1 MRILHLTHQGD
12 LGGATNSITWL
23 CRGLAARGHEVWLA
37 CRPDSLLAG
46 RFPEGPVRLVDLD
59 LKGGPALGGDAFRWR
74 RWMRE
79 HSIDVA
85 NAHASLDRRVL
96 SYARILGTATRIVHT
111 RRNVALSFGGGLR
124 ARFDVATTDAIIAVS
139 DNVAVDLRRR
149 GMPADHVHVVRNGL
163 PLDDVKFP
171 DPARVAALRQDL
183 ELRQGVPVAGVFARR
198 KSQEELL
205 VAAARRGRPLEIL
218 FAGIEEDD
226 ALRTAAREL
235 PDAVRWRCLGY
246 RDDVPDLA
254 GLLDVF
260 VLPSTIEG
268 FSLALLEA
276 MVRGL
281 PCIATDAGGNAEALA
296 DGAGIVYPPGDV
308 AALSHALDEV
318 LLNAD
323 RARELARRGRDR
335 AVTEF
340 DVARTVERTEA
351 VYASIGGTG

>member
-1 MRILHLTHQGD
+1 MRILQLTHQGD

-23 CRGLAARGHEVWLA
+23 CQGLAARAHEVWLA

-46 RFPEGPVRLVDLD
+46 RFRESPVRLVEFDP
-59 LKGGPALGGDAFRWR
+59 KGGPALVAEAVRWN

-96 SYARILGTATRIVHT
+96 SYARILGTSARIVHT
-111 RRNVALSFGGGLR
+111 RRNVALSWGGGVR

-139 DNVAVDLRRR
+139 DNVATGLLRR
-149 GMPADHVHVVRNGL
+149 GMPADRVHVVRNGL
-163 PLDDVKFP
+163 PLADVKLP
-171 DPARVAALRQDL
+171 DPARVIALRQ
-183 ELRQGVPVAGVFARR
+183 ELGLREGVPVAGVLARR

-205 VAAARRGRPLEIL
+205 AAAARRGRPLEIV
-218 FAGIEEDD
+218 FAGIDEDD
-226 ALRTAAREL
+226 ELRAAAREL
-235 PDAVRWRCLGY
+235 PEAVRWRCLGY
-246 RDDVPDLA
+246 RDDVADLA

-276 MVRGL
+276 MMRGL

-296 DGAGIVYPPGDV
+296 EGAGIVYPPGDV
-308 AALSHALDEV
+308 AALARALDEV
-318 LLNAD
+318 LQNAD
-323 RARELARRGRDR
+323 RARDLARRGHDR
-335 AVTEF
+335 AVTQF

-351 VYASIGGTG
+351 VYVTIGGNG